1 MNQNLFRVGAVVA
14 SVAALAVAAPV
25 IWMAASA
32 GVGLIA
38 LSVIGVVGFGIL
50 QLLPYIGQKIENSV
64 LKLRKA
70 EARGNPIEQLQNFLM
85 QKARQVAEF
94 KSATTSIG
102 SQIKTLE
109 GMVAQRKRERPGY
122 DASAQEKSIEAMK
135 TAHRR
140 LMIKY
145 TNAEEALSQLRLV
158 IQDKEFE
165 WKFSQAGQK
174 AMQSL
179 NATSGKEL
187 MEAMLA
193 DEAFSA
199 VTENFNNVFAELEM
213 EAQHLTDAKSLDFD
227 QGMTLD
233 LTQINLTHKVTA

>member
-1 MNQNLFRVGAVVA
+1 MNQNLFRVGAAVA
-14 SVAALAVAAPV
+14 SVAVLAVAAPV

-38 LSVIGVVGFGIL
+38 LGVIGVVGFGIL

-85 QKARQVAEF
+85 QKAKQVAEF
-94 KSATTSIG
+94 KAATTSIG

-109 GMVAQRKRERPGY
+109 AMVAQRKRERPNY
-122 DASAQEKSIEAMK
+122 DSSPQEKSIEAMK
-135 TAHRR
+135 VAHRR
-140 LMIKY
+140 LMVKY
-145 TNAEEALSQLRLV
+145 TNAEEALAQLRLV

-213 EAQHLTDAKSLDFD
+213 EAQHLTDAKSLEFD

-233 LTQINLTHKVTA
+233 LTQINLTHKVTS